1 MGLFPGNHSPTEGR
15 RDNVPQ
21 ASFSSK
27 SSSRPA
33 LALVCPHQPS
43 HQQLPPPLQLLFPA
57 GDTDSQA
64 GARVSQLLNHDG
76 IFPSRWRHVV
86 AGDKCSTSCGLGLV
100 VVVGVFPWTCRN
112 LFGLWFGRK
121 VRYRTDGRRAYVTFH
136 CILSV
141 QGRMSSH
148 SFASFHSHTA
158 NSSARG
164 GPPILRTSSAH
175 RNPRTGVKAHHS
187 LL

>member
-57 GDTDSQA
+57 GDTASQA

-76 IFPSRWRHVV
+76 IFPPRWRHVV

-100 VVVGVFPWTCRN
+100 VVVGVFSMDMSQLRHSSDSGSVGKFVIAP
-112 LFGLWFGRK
+112 
-121 VRYRTDGRRAYVTFH
+121 TDDV
-136 CILSV
+136 
-141 QGRMSSH
+141 RMSLFIAFYLCRVECHLIPLRLFIHKQQTQVLAVARPFSGP
-148 SFASFHSHTA
+148 AAHTETHG
-158 NSSARG
+158 R
-164 GPPILRTSSAH
+164 
-175 RNPRTGVKAHHS
+175 V
-187 LL
+187 